1 MIFQVHYS
9 LSPQSE
15 TFVFWRA
22 NAVFPSEK
30 LASASVKGTV
40 AKLAMRQPFVLFKG
54 LTFQKLCLPGAFRPG
69 D

>member
-30 LASASVKGTV
+30 LASASVKCSVCHTEGN
-40 AKLAMRQPFVLFKG
+40 LL
-54 LTFQKLCLPGAFRPG
+54 LIH
-69 D
+69 